1 MQKDFHKESP
11 ARDIYLS
18 GFGVFGFYFGW
29 FCFLGDFFVEVRMN
43 LLFENRDDFLK
54 AYLL

>member
-43 LLFENRDDFLK
+43 LLFENRDDLH
-54 AYLL
+54 